1 MKTGIYV
8 PLVTPFK
15 PNGEIDYEVLAKA
28 TRFVLSKGADGI
40 YACGGTAEF
49 FLLTTEER
57 KRCLE
62 VILANAG
69 GKEVIAHVGS
79 QSTAESVELAKHA
92 AAAGADM
99 LSAVAPYYF
108 GYTFEQIKEYFRKI
122 AHATDL
128 YLMIYNAAQA
138 RSYSLDEMK
147 QLLQDDKISAVKYTG
162 QNFYF
167 LERLIESCPDKKFYT
182 GCDEAF
188 LAGAAVGSHGAIGTT
203 YNYYAD
209 KYIQARKLFK
219 DGKVADALEIIHKL
233 NSITEGLLSTPSLI
247 AATKYIM
254 SLQGLD
260 ILPVSREPFSPL
272 TQDVQNM
279 LKSVYE
285 KATQAMTK

>member
-1 MKTGIYV
+1 MKTGVYV
-8 PLVTPFK
+8 PLVTPFRE
-15 PNGEIDYEVLAKA
+15 NGEIDYDVLAKA
-28 TRFVLSKGADGI
+28 TEFVLAKGADGI

-62 VILANAG
+62 VIIASAG

-79 QSTAESVELAKHA
+79 QSTAEAVELAMHA
-92 AAAGADM
+92 ERAGAAM

-108 GYTFEQIKEYFRKI
+108 GYSFAQIKEHFRKI
-122 AHATDL
+122 AHATSL
-128 YLMIYNAAQA
+128 ELMIYNAAQA
-138 RSYSLDEMK
+138 RSYSLEEMK
-147 QLLQDDKISAVKYTG
+147 ELLDDDKISAVKYTG

-167 LERLIESCPDKKFYT
+167 LERLIASYPGKKFYT

-188 LAGAAVGSHGAIGTT
+188 LAGAAVGSDGAIGTT

-209 KYIQARKLFK
+209 KYIEARRLFLE
-219 DGKVADALEIIHKL
+219 GKNTEALGIIHKL
-233 NSITEGLLSTPSLI
+233 NSITECILSTSLTI

-260 ILPVSREPFSPL
+260 IMPISREPFSRL
-272 TQDVQNM
+272 TEED
-279 LKSVYE
+279 KSKIKELYQSI
-285 KATQAMTK
+285 KF

>member
-15 PNGEIDYEVLAKA
+15 QNGEVDYEVLAKA

-49 FLLTTEER
+49 CLLTTEER

-62 VILANAG
+62 VIIANAD

-92 AAAGADM
+92 AEAGADM

-122 AHATDL
+122 AHAGDL

-138 RSYSLDEMK
+138 RSYSLEEMK
-147 QLLQDDKISAVKYTG
+147 ELLQDDKISAVKYTG

-167 LERLIESCPDKKFYT
+167 LERLVHAYPDKKFYT

-188 LAGAAVGSHGAIGTT
+188 LAGAAVGSDGAIGTT

-209 KYIQARKLFK
+209 KYIEARRLLKQ
-219 DGKVADALEIIHKL
+219 GENGRALEIIHKL
-233 NSITEGLLSTPSLI
+233 NSITECILSTQSLM

-272 TQDVQNM
+272 TEQDKAKIRQTYQDVM
-279 LKSVYE
+279 I
-285 KATQAMTK
+285 

>member
-15 PNGEIDYEVLAKA
+15 QNGEVDYEVLAKA

-49 FLLTTEER
+49 CLLTTEER

-62 VILANAG
+62 VIIANAD

-92 AAAGADM
+92 AEAGADM

-108 GYTFEQIKEYFRKI
+108 GHTFEQIKEYFRKI

-138 RSYSLDEMK
+138 RSYSLEEMK
-147 QLLQDDKISAVKYTG
+147 ELLQDDKISAVKYTG

-167 LERLIESCPDKKFYT
+167 LERLVHAYPDKKFYT

-188 LAGAAVGSHGAIGTT
+188 LAGAAVGSDGAIGTT

-209 KYIQARKLFK
+209 KYIEARRLLKQ
-219 DGKVADALEIIHKL
+219 GENGRALEIIHKL
-233 NSITEGLLSTPSLI
+233 NSITECILSTQSLM

-272 TQDVQNM
+272 TEQD
-279 LKSVYE
+279 
-285 KATQAMTK
+285 KAKIRQTYQDIVI

>member
-15 PNGEIDYEVLAKA
+15 QNGEVDYEVLAKA

-49 FLLTTEER
+49 CLLTTEER

-62 VILANAG
+62 VIIANAD

-92 AAAGADM
+92 AEAGADM

-138 RSYSLDEMK
+138 RSYSLEEMK
-147 QLLQDDKISAVKYTG
+147 ELLQDDKISAVKYTG

-167 LERLIESCPDKKFYT
+167 LERLVHAYPDKKFYT

-188 LAGAAVGSHGAIGTT
+188 LAGAAVGSDGAIGTT

-209 KYIQARKLFK
+209 KYIEARRLLKQ
-219 DGKVADALEIIHKL
+219 GENGRALEIIHKL
-233 NSITEGLLSTPSLI
+233 NSITECILSTQSLM

-272 TQDVQNM
+272 TEHDKAKIRQTYQDIVI
-279 LKSVYE
+279 
-285 KATQAMTK
+285 

>member
-8 PLVTPFK
+8 PLITPFK
-15 PNGEIDYEVLAKA
+15 ENGKIDYDVLAKA
-28 TRFVLSKGADGI
+28 TKFVLAKGADGI
-40 YACGGTAEF
+40 YACGGTSEF
-49 FLLTTEER
+49 CLLTTEER

-62 VILANAG
+62 VIIANAG

-79 QSTAESVELAKHA
+79 QSTAESVELARHA
-92 AAAGADM
+92 ASVGACM

-108 GYTFEQIKEYFRKI
+108 GYTFPQIKEYFSKI
-122 AHATDL
+122 AHATELD
-128 YLMIYNAAQA
+128 LMIYNAAQA
-138 RSYSLDEMK
+138 RTYSLEEMK
-147 QLLQDDKISAVKYTG
+147 ELLEDEKITAVKYTG

-167 LERLIESCPDKKFYT
+167 LERLIHACPDKKFYT

-209 KYIQARKLFK
+209 KYIEARGLINQ
-219 DGKVADALEIIHKL
+219 GKNAEALDVIHRL
-233 NSITEGLLSTPSLI
+233 NSITEAIISTSNII

-260 ILPVSREPFSPL
+260 ILPISREPFSPL
-272 TQDVQNM
+272 TEAQKAHV
-279 LKSVYE
+279 KAVYE
-285 KATQAMTK
+285 KAFK

>member
-15 PNGEIDYEVLAKA
+15 QNGEVDYEVLAKA

-49 FLLTTEER
+49 CLLTTEER

-62 VILANAG
+62 VIIANAD

-92 AAAGADM
+92 AEAGADM

-122 AHATDL
+122 AHSTDL

-138 RSYSLDEMK
+138 RSYSLEEMK
-147 QLLQDDKISAVKYTG
+147 ELLQDDKISAVKYTG

-167 LERLIESCPDKKFYT
+167 LERLVHAYPDKKFYT

-188 LAGAAVGSHGAIGTT
+188 LAGAAVGSDGAIGTT

-209 KYIQARKLFK
+209 KYIEARRLLKQ
-219 DGKVADALEIIHKL
+219 GENGRALDIIHKL
-233 NSITEGLLSTPSLI
+233 NSITECILSTQSLM

-260 ILPVSREPFSPL
+260 ILPVSREPFSSL
-272 TQDVQNM
+272 TEQD
-279 LKSVYE
+279 
-285 KATQAMTK
+285 KAKIRQTYQDIMI

>member
-1 MKTGIYV
+1 METGIYV

-15 PNGEIDYEVLAKA
+15 QNGEVDYEVLAKA
-28 TRFVLSKGADGI
+28 TKFVLAKGVDGI

-49 FLLTTEER
+49 CLLRTEER

-62 VILANAG
+62 VIIANAD

-79 QSTAESVELAKHA
+79 QSTAESVELAQHA
-92 AAAGADM
+92 ASVGASM

-108 GYTFEQIKEYFRKI
+108 GYTFAQIKEYFRKI
-122 AHATDL
+122 AHAGDL
-128 YLMIYNAAQA
+128 HLMIYNAAQA
-138 RSYSLDEMK
+138 RSYSLEEMK
-147 QLLQDDKISAVKYTG
+147 ELLEDDKISAVKYTG

-167 LERLIESCPDKKFYT
+167 LERLVHTYPDKKFYT

-188 LAGAAVGSHGAIGTT
+188 LAGAAVGSDGAIGTT

-209 KYIQARKLFK
+209 KYIEARQLFSQ
-219 DGKVADALEIIHKL
+219 GENGRALEIIHKL
-233 NSITEGLLSTPSLI
+233 NSITECIISTTSLI

-272 TQDVQNM
+272 TEQD
-279 LKSVYE
+279 
-285 KATQAMTK
+285 KAKIKQTYQDNVI

>member
-15 PNGEIDYEVLAKA
+15 QNGEVDYEVLAKA
-28 TRFVLSKGADGI
+28 TKFVLAKGADGI

-49 FLLTTEER
+49 CLLRTEER

-62 VILANAG
+62 VIIANAD

-79 QSTAESVELAKHA
+79 QSTAESVELAQHA
-92 AAAGADM
+92 ASVGASM

-108 GYTFEQIKEYFRKI
+108 GYTFAQIKEYFRKI

-128 YLMIYNAAQA
+128 DLMIYNAAQA
-138 RSYSLDEMK
+138 RSYSLEEMK
-147 QLLQDDKISAVKYTG
+147 ELLEDDKISAVKYTG

-167 LERLIESCPDKKFYT
+167 LERLVHACPDKKFYT

-188 LAGAAVGSHGAIGTT
+188 LAGAAVGSDGAIGTT

-209 KYIQARKLFK
+209 KYIEARQLFLQ
-219 DGKVADALEIIHKL
+219 GENGQALEIIHKL
-233 NSITEGLLSTPSLI
+233 NSITECIISTTSLI

-272 TQDVQNM
+272 TEQD
-279 LKSVYE
+279 
-285 KATQAMTK
+285 KAKIKQTYQDNVI

>member
-15 PNGEIDYEVLAKA
+15 QNGEVDYEVLAKA

-49 FLLTTEER
+49 CLLTTEER

-62 VILANAG
+62 VIIANAD

-79 QSTAESVELAKHA
+79 QSTSESVELAKHA
-92 AAAGADM
+92 AEAGADM

-122 AHATDL
+122 AHATNL

-138 RSYSLDEMK
+138 RSYSLEEMK
-147 QLLQDDKISAVKYTG
+147 ELLQDDRISAVKYTG

-167 LERLIESCPDKKFYT
+167 LERLVHAYPDKKFYT

-188 LAGAAVGSHGAIGTT
+188 LAGAAVGSDGAIGTT

-209 KYIQARKLFK
+209 KYIEARRLLKQ
-219 DGKVADALEIIHKL
+219 GENGRALEIIHKL
-233 NSITEGLLSTPSLI
+233 NSITECILSTQSLM

-272 TQDVQNM
+272 TEQD
-279 LKSVYE
+279 
-285 KATQAMTK
+285 KAKIRQTYQDIVI